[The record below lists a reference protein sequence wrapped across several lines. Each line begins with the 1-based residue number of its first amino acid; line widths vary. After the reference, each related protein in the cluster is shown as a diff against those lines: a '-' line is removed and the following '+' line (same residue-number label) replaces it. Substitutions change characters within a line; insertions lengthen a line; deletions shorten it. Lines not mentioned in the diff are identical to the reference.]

1 MSDFVLITPSHG
13 RGLSMSESK
22 PSISIGFVKSAT
34 SAGKKRHS
42 FSING
47 KLMGMMR
54 WVGGDRIQVAIDF
67 GGKLVK
73 ITRHPDGPYTLSAR
87 SKKELGKSVTVDSG
101 FSAAALQYLTKRRIG
116 NFVIDDSSIIVEW
129 KD

>member
-1 MSDFVLITPSHG
+1 MSDFVNITPSHG
-13 RGLSMSESK
+13 RSLDDSK

-34 SAGKKRHS
+34 SEGKKRHS

-47 KLMGMMR
+47 KLMSAMR

-87 SKKELGKSVTVDSG
+87 SKKELGKTVTVDSG
-101 FSAAALQYLTKRRIG
+101 FSAVTLPYLTKRRVG
-116 NFVIDDSSIIVEW
+116 NFVILDSSIIVEW